1 MPRYSLALS
10 VRVGCKIDGLCALAE
25 LFKSVYNILVILDRN
40 VLRLKIVLYI
50 DTKRALGEVTQV
62 SHGGNDLIVVAQI
75 FFNGLRLCR

>member
-10 VRVGCKIDGLCALAE
+10 VRVGCEIDGLCALAE

-62 SHGGNDLIVVAQI
+62 SHGRDDLIVVAQI
-75 FFNGLRLCR
+75 FLNSLRLCR